1 MSNGT
6 KFLDAILL
14 NDSMELF
21 YLLQFNGNLQ
31 NTKTGKKLEKY
42 NRDSP

>member
-14 NDSMELF
+14 NESMELF
-21 YLLQFNGNLQ
+21 YLLQFNGYLQ
-31 NTKTGKKLEKY
+31 NTKTGGKMRKI
-42 NRDSP
+42 P